1 MDRLTS
7 MAVFV
12 KTADSGSFA
21 AAALAFGI
29 SSQMAGKHVSTL
41 EERVGARLL
50 NRTTRRQ
57 SLTEIGQIFYERCK
71 ALLADAEAAES
82 VAQELSASPRGRL
95 RITAPVTFGANCL
108 APLIARYLKGHP
120 HVRVDLT
127 LTDRFVDLIDEGYE
141 AAIRLGALTDSS
153 LIGRQLMPYRLLV
166 CASPDYLAAHGEP
179 RTPHELADHAC
190 LSFVYMTR
198 PVANEWHFFDAHG
211 DYVVPV
217 SGPFHA
223 NDVKALRAAALHG
236 AGVML
241 APEVAV
247 QDDLATGRLV
257 RLLRDYET
265 PARPMHLVFPA
276 SRATPKLRAFI
287 DQVVAEFGPDTVQ
300 DGRIQAT

>member
-21 AAALAFGI
+21 AAALAFGM

-95 RITAPVTFGANCL
+95 RITAPVTFGACCL
-108 APLIARYLKGHP
+108 APLITRYLKAHP
-120 HVRVDLT
+120 EVRVELT

-141 AAIRLGALTDSS
+141 AAIRLGSLADST
-153 LIGRQLMPYRLLV
+153 LIARPLMPYRLIA
-166 CASPDYLAAHGEP
+166 CASPGYLAERGEP
-179 RTPHELADHAC
+179 LTPQALTTHEC
-190 LSFVYMTR
+190 LSFVYTSMPAAT
-198 PVANEWHFFDAHG
+198 EWRFADADGEH
-211 DYVVPV
+211 VVPI
-217 SGPFHA
+217 SGRFEA
-223 NDVKALRAAALHG
+223 NDVKALLAAALNG
-236 AGVML
+236 GGVIL
-241 APEVAV
+241 APAVAV
-247 QDDLATGRLV
+247 AGELAAGRLV
-257 RLLRDYET
+257 RLLHGYEA
-265 PARPMHLVFPA
+265 PARPMHLLFPA

-287 DQVVAEFGPDTVQ
+287 DQVVAEFGPHSV
-300 DGRIQAT
+300 

>member
-71 ALLADAEAAES
+71 ALLADAQAAES
-82 VAQELSASPRGRL
+82 VAQDLSLSPRGRL
-95 RITAPVTFGANCL
+95 RITAPVTFGACCL
-108 APLIARYLKGHP
+108 APLITRYLHANP
-120 HVRVDLT
+120 EVRVELS

-141 AAIRLGALTDSS
+141 AAIRLGSLSDSS
-153 LIGRQLMPYRLLV
+153 LIARPLMPYRLVV
-166 CASPDYLAAHGEP
+166 CAAPRYLAERGVP
-179 RTPHELADHAC
+179 QTPQELADHEC
-190 LSFVYMTR
+190 LSFVYTSQ
-198 PVANEWHFFDAHG
+198 PVDTEWRFSDAHG
-211 DYVVPV
+211 EKSVPI
-217 SGPFHA
+217 SGRFQV
-223 NDVKALRAAALHG
+223 NDMKALQAAALNG
-236 AGVML
+236 GGVIL
-241 APEVAV
+241 GPEVALK
-247 QDDLATGRLV
+247 DDLAAGRLV
-257 RLLRDYET
+257 RVLADYEA

-287 DQVVAEFGPDTVQ
+287 NQVVAEFGPDTV
-300 DGRIQAT
+300 

>member
-95 RITAPVTFGANCL
+95 RITAPVTFGACCL
-108 APLIARYLKGHP
+108 APMITRYLKAHSE
-120 HVRVDLT
+120 VRVELT

-141 AAIRLGALTDSS
+141 AAIRLGSLADST
-153 LIGRQLMPYRLLV
+153 LIARPLMPYRLV
-166 CASPDYLAAHGEP
+166 ACASPGYLAERGEP
-179 RTPHELADHAC
+179 LTPQALSAHDC
-190 LSFVYMTR
+190 LSFIYTSMPAAT
-198 PVANEWHFFDAHG
+198 EWRFADADGEH
-211 DYVVPV
+211 VTPI
-217 SGPFHA
+217 SGRFEA
-223 NDVKALRAAALHG
+223 NDVKALLAAALNDG
-236 AGVML
+236 GVIL
-241 APEVAV
+241 APEVAE
-247 QDDLATGRLV
+247 GRAC
-257 RLLRDYET
+257 RGAPCA
-265 PARPMHLVFPA
+265 PARWIRSARAPDA
-276 SRATPKLRAFI
+276 SAVSREPRH
-287 DQVVAEFGPDTVQ
+287 AETAGVYRSGS
-300 DGRIQAT
+300 GRVRTA